1 MNFLFH
7 NDYYFKL
14 LVTRIATTDGNHG
27 CARIATTDGT
37 DSNHECAR
45 IAITDSRDAS
55 AHHFLL
61 KSCSFRFLD
70 EQQGRG

>member
-14 LVTRIATTDGNHG
+14 LVTRL
-27 CARIATTDGT
+27 ATTDGT

-45 IAITDSRDAS
+45 IAITDDTDSNHEWQGCQCAS
-55 AHHFLL
+55 FSSEVLL
-61 KSCSFRFLD
+61 F
-70 EQQGRG
+70 

>member
-14 LVTRIATTDGNHG
+14 LVTRIL
-27 CARIATTDGT
+27 ITDGT

-45 IAITDSRDAS
+45 IAITDGTDTGMPVRIIFFCSLA
-55 AHHFLL
+55 LL
-61 KSCSFRFLD
+61 GF
-70 EQQGRG
+70 